1 MVVYVVKEPYSIGEA
16 EEILRKK
23 ADIEIKECSGLEQA
37 LKEGQKNGE
46 EHVRVIL
53 LTVEAKEKNI
63 ALLQVQTFG
72 NFEVFYMGKPILFT
86 RAKSKELL
94 AYLVDRRG
102 ASVTTAEA
110 CSVLWEDKE
119 YNFSLQRQFQTVVS
133 DLMKSLK
140 KYNCAYL
147 IRRRRN
153 SISVN
158 VAELDCDV
166 CRLLEGDKTVEARYR
181 GEYMSN
187 YSWAEMTAGYLAM
200 KYGYAKT
207 NN

>member
-1 MVVYVVKEPYSIGEA
+1 MVVYIVKNQYNPDEVEELLSKETDIVVKECDGF
-16 EEILRKK
+16 
-23 ADIEIKECSGLEQA
+23 EQA
-37 LKEGQKNGE
+37 VEAGRESDDKRQI
-46 EHVRVIL
+46 VIL
-53 LTVEAKEKNI
+53 LTPQGLKRQSAV
-63 ALLQVQTFG
+63 LQVRTFG
-72 NFEVFYMGKPILFT
+72 NFEVFYMGQTISFT

-133 DLMKSLK
+133 DLMKSLR

-158 VAELDCDV
+158 AADLDCDV
-166 CRLLEGDKTVEARYR
+166 YRLLDGDKSVEVQYR

-200 KYGYAKT
+200 KYGYDKT
-207 NN
+207 KF